1 MTLEADE
8 LQRLVQASFPDADVP
23 VVESAS
29 EDGVVMRLAVT
40 DRHGRPGGTLSGPA
54 MMMLA
59 DSTAWVVVLA
69 AVGPQLLAVT
79 TSLHIDFLRR
89 PPIADLVARGTLL
102 KLGRSL
108 AVIEVALYSDASP
121 DLLAK
126 AQVTYS
132 LPPPG
137 SPADALGAR

>member
-1 MTLEADE
+1 
-8 LQRLVQASFPDADVP
+8 
-23 VVESAS
+23 
-29 EDGVVMRLAVT
+29 MRLAVT

-108 AVIEVALYSDASP
+108 AVIEVGLYSDGSE
-121 DLLAK
+121 DLLAQ

-137 SPADALGAR
+137 SSADALAPR